1 MKLKKSQKG
10 FTLIEVVAV
19 AALLGVLITMMMP
32 SLESANDKVK
42 NSKLKHDLTT
52 IDQAIQLY
60 KMENGTCPET
70 LEELDGGYIARG
82 GDYKDALNEAL
93 QYTVESDGRAY
104 TLKGRN
110 ASGTEIVSSG
120 SQKSE

>member
-42 NSKLKHDLTT
+42 NSKLKHDMAT

-60 KMENGTCPET
+60 KMENGSCPDA
-70 LEELDGGYIARG
+70 LEELDGSYIAKG
-82 GDYKDALNEAL
+82 SSFKDALNEEL
-93 QYTVESDGRAY
+93 TYTVESDGRAY
-104 TLKGRN
+104 MLKGKN

-120 SQKSE
+120 SQKTE

>member
-1 MKLKKSQKG
+1 MKMKKSQKG

-19 AALLGVLITMMMP
+19 AALLGILITMLMP

-42 NSKLKHDLTT
+42 NSKLKHDMAT

-60 KMENGTCPET
+60 KMENGTCPDA
-70 LEELDGGYIARG
+70 LKDLDGGYIAKG
-82 GDYKDALNEAL
+82 SDFKDALNEEL
-93 QYTVESDGRAY
+93 TYTVESGGGTY
-104 TLKGRN
+104 TLKGKN